1 MTLTSVAGKRLASNR
16 KRASPARCSKM
27 ACALSC
33 TYSWI
38 QRSRR
43 IMPKLGFQDGTLAR
57 LARAHVNKPRSVLKH
72 HRKWE
77 KKTYASSWKEIDIK
91 GSWKEICC
99 LSAPGICS
107 IIQPKFIQIHKPP
120 AAWSISST
128 SLSLSV
134 PSLSLRRQSH
144 SLQKSRW
151 VLCPKELAK
160 QATDLR
166 GPGLVSSHTSFQF
179 PSNVTNSMLDKPFL
193 KQLQVQRKSAG
204 GLSRHLSVC
213 GGCAGEN
220 HRAKLRPFECN
231 LIYVS
236 LKSDTMGKCLAQQSS
251 SFTWCFKTYHIYS
264 YIITMLTQL
273 TQLTHHM
280 DNYGK
285 SLAWNTTW
293 IRS

>member
-1 MTLTSVAGKRLASNR
+1 MERN
-16 KRASPARCSKM
+16 
-27 ACALSC
+27 
-33 TYSWI
+33 W
-38 QRSRR
+38 
-43 IMPKLGFQDGTLAR
+43 
-57 LARAHVNKPRSVLKH
+57 H
-72 HRKWE
+72 
-77 KKTYASSWKEIDIK
+77 KKFMKK
-91 GSWKEICC
+91 NCC

-144 SLQKSRW
+144 SLRKSRW

-179 PSNVTNSMLDKPFL
+179 PSNVTNFMLDKPFL

-213 GGCAGEN
+213 GGAGEN
-220 HRAKLRPFECN
+220 WTISLEMIFQKSYLRDLE
-231 LIYVS
+231 S
-236 LKSDTMGKCLAQQSS
+236 RRR
-251 SFTWCFKTYHIYS
+251 SFGF
-264 YIITMLTQL
+264 
-273 TQLTHHM
+273 
-280 DNYGK
+280 
-285 SLAWNTTW
+285 
-293 IRS
+293 